1 MQPLMNDDSGDM
13 FVQEFV
19 KANTRKPG
27 EFSFEE
33 LSIPAVKTGLNI
45 RNIRLYENEYEMTTE
60 TAMLDAMS
68 EVTRNASKLIITDA
82 PNVKNPADFYS
93 PAR

>member
-1 MQPLMNDDSGDM
+1 
-13 FVQEFV
+13 
-19 KANTRKPG
+19 
-27 EFSFEE
+27 
-33 LSIPAVKTGLNI
+33 
-45 RNIRLYENEYEMTTE
+45 MTTE